1 MFTSNKT
8 YTHDDT
14 EIILSVSNYATYN
27 NLALVA
33 NTEDDDSP
41 YASFSVNI
49 KPLPANHFAADVNN
63 HPDIETWLETNNIAT
78 NTNQKTSSGLV
89 TYPIFKL
96 TDEFLDS
103 LDLPG

>member
-14 EIILSVSNYATYN
+14 DIILSVSNYATYN

-41 YASFSVNI
+41 
-49 KPLPANHFAADVNN
+49 
-63 HPDIETWLETNNIAT
+63 
-78 NTNQKTSSGLV
+78 
-89 TYPIFKL
+89 
-96 TDEFLDS
+96 
-103 LDLPG
+103 